1 MGGHTA
7 WCKMLLFCAKT
18 IVKFKDSC
26 HFQLDDLR
34 KMKKLLAVRL
44 GSVLSWC
51 LFVPRFIVIMAYKLQ
66 FREYLTYIVCL
77 RYPYAHNIIHVDK
90 PMKVHYFCNTY
101 LLAII
106 FTMIAC

>member
-26 HFQLDDLR
+26 HFQLGDL
-34 KMKKLLAVRL
+34 KMKKILAVRL

-51 LFVPRFIVIMAYKLQ
+51 LFVPQFIVIMAYKLQ
-66 FREYLTYIVCL
+66 F
-77 RYPYAHNIIHVDK
+77 
-90 PMKVHYFCNTY
+90 
-101 LLAII
+101 
-106 FTMIAC
+106 